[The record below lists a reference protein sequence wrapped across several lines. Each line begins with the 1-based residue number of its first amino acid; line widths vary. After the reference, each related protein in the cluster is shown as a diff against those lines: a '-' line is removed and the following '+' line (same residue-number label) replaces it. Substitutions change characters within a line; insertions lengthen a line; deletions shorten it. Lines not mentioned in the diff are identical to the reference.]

1 VTGPK
6 TNEGATKVG
15 QRTGTRAELHYTRV
29 SATKVRRVLDLI
41 RGKGVQ
47 EADDILRFTERDA
60 GILVRKLLAS
70 AVANA
75 EHNDQQ
81 APDELFVSACFA
93 DEGPT
98 MKRFRPRARGRA
110 SRILKRTCH
119 ITIVV
124 ARLSDEMLARRR
136 EQEAARPSSA
146 RARRSVASQ
155 AAARRERVARSRQA
169 AAAARGDVADEHE
182 GHDHGE
188 DDAGMPYGEGSAA
201 PLDDGG
207 APEGYEIKGNAQ
219 SMLYHVPG
227 SRYYKATKAEAYFA
241 TVEDAER
248 AGFSPTA
255 AEAAAE
261 EDADETAGHEAEEV
275 VDVLGTYRGSA
286 KATADE
292 PTGDDTAAPA
302 GPAGAVDNPAGAV
315 DNTADDKAG
324 GEKEA

>member
-110 SRILKRTCH
+110 SRILKRSCH

-136 EQEAARPSSA
+136 EQEAARPSTA

-169 AAAARGDVADEHE
+169 AAAARGDVAEHDHDEHDHE
-182 GHDHGE
+182 HDE
-188 DDAGMPYGEGSAA
+188 NDEAMPYGEGSAA
-201 PLDDGG
+201 PPDDGS
-207 APEGYEIKGNAQ
+207 APEGYEIKGNAD

-227 SRYYKATKAEAYFA
+227 SRYYKATKAEVYFA
-241 TVEDAER
+241 TVEDAEA

-261 EDADETAGHEAEEV
+261 EEQQDADTEPAAEVE
-275 VDVLGTYRGSA
+275 DVLGKYRGSA
-286 KATADE
+286 KAADE
-292 PTGDDTAAPA
+292 PADEDTAPA
-302 GPAGAVDNPAGAV
+302 GAAEDTEEDA
-315 DNTADDKAG
+315 
-324 GEKEA
+324 

>member
-81 APDELFVSACFA
+81 VPDELFVSACFA

-124 ARLSDEMLARRR
+124 ARLSDERLARRR

-146 RARRSVASQ
+146 RARRSVSSQ

-169 AAAARGDVADEHE
+169 AAAARGEVAGDHE
-182 GHDHGE
+182 GHDHEHDE
-188 DDAGMPYGEGSAA
+188 DDTALDDTAMPYGEGSAA
-201 PLDDGG
+201 PLDDGS
-207 APEGYEIKGNAQ
+207 APEGYEIKGNAD

-227 SRYYKATKAEAYFA
+227 SRYYKATKAEVYFA
-241 TVEDAER
+241 TVEDAEA

-261 EDADETAGHEAEEV
+261 EEAEEEAEDTNEAPV
-275 VDVLGTYRGSA
+275 DDVLGKYRGSA
-286 KATADE
+286 KDATDE
-292 PTGDDTAAPA
+292 EPA
-302 GPAGAVDNPAGAV
+302 ED
-315 DNTADDKAG
+315 G
-324 GEKEA
+324 GEEEA

>member
-1 VTGPK
+1 MTGPK

-93 DEGPT
+93 DDGPT

-110 SRILKRTCH
+110 SQILKRSCH

-136 EQEAARPSSA
+136 EQEAARPSTA

-169 AAAARGDVADEHE
+169 AAAARGDVAE
-182 GHDHGE
+182 HDHE
-188 DDAGMPYGEGSAA
+188 EHDHDHEHDEAMPYGEGSAA

-207 APEGYEIKGNAQ
+207 APEGYEIKGNAD

-227 SRYYKATKAEAYFA
+227 SRYYKATKAEVYFA
-241 TVEDAER
+241 TVTDAEA

-261 EDADETAGHEAEEV
+261 EEEAAEDTEPV
-275 VDVLGTYRGSA
+275 DDVLGKYRGS
-286 KATADE
+286 KTDDE
-292 PTGDDTAAPA
+292 PAATDEE
-302 GPAGAVDNPAGAV
+302 GA
-315 DNTADDKAG
+315 
-324 GEKEA
+324 

>member
-15 QRTGTRAELHYTRV
+15 QRTGTRAELRYTRV

-110 SRILKRTCH
+110 SRILKRSCH

-136 EQEAARPSSA
+136 EQEAARPSTA

-169 AAAARGDVADEHE
+169 AAAARGDVAE
-182 GHDHGE
+182 HDHE
-188 DDAGMPYGEGSAA
+188 HDEADEAMPYGEGSAA
-201 PLDDGG
+201 PLDDGS
-207 APEGYEIKGNAQ
+207 APEGYEIKGNAD

-227 SRYYKATKAEAYFA
+227 SRYYKATKAEVYFA
-241 TVEDAER
+241 TVADAEA
-248 AGFSPTA
+248 AGFSPTE

-261 EDADETAGHEAEEV
+261 EEQQEDTEPAPVD
-275 VDVLGTYRGSA
+275 DVLGKYRGS
-286 KATADE
+286 KDAT
-292 PTGDDTAAPA
+292 DD
-302 GPAGAVDNPAGAV
+302 PAGADEDAAPEGG
-315 DNTADDKAG
+315 TATEEDA
-324 GEKEA
+324 

>member
-1 VTGPK
+1 MTGPK

-81 APDELFVSACFA
+81 VPDELFVSACFA

-124 ARLSDEMLARRR
+124 ARLSDERLARRR

-146 RARRSVASQ
+146 RARRSVSSQ

-169 AAAARGDVADEHE
+169 AAAARGEVAGDHE
-182 GHDHGE
+182 GHDHEHDE
-188 DDAGMPYGEGSAA
+188 DDTALDDTAMPYGEGSAA
-201 PLDDGG
+201 PLDDGS
-207 APEGYEIKGNAQ
+207 APEGYEIKGNAD

-227 SRYYKATKAEAYFA
+227 SRYYKATKAEVYFA
-241 TVEDAER
+241 TVEDAEA

-261 EDADETAGHEAEEV
+261 EEAEEDTPPAGADDDTEPGEV
-275 VDVLGTYRGSA
+275 DDVLGKHRGSA
-286 KATADE
+286 K
-292 PTGDDTAAPA
+292 PA
-302 GPAGAVDNPAGAV
+302 ED
-315 DNTADDKAG
+315 G
-324 GEKEA
+324 GKEEA

>member
-1 VTGPK
+1 MTGPK

-15 QRTGTRAELHYTRV
+15 QRTGTRAELRYTRV

-110 SRILKRTCH
+110 SRILKRSCH

-136 EQEAARPSSA
+136 EQEAARPSTA

-155 AAARRERVARSRQA
+155 AAARSERVARSRQA
-169 AAAARGDVADEHE
+169 AAAARGDVAEHDHEEHDHEHDEHDE
-182 GHDHGE
+182 
-188 DDAGMPYGEGSAA
+188 AMPYGEGSAA

-207 APEGYEIKGNAQ
+207 APEGYEIKGNAD

-227 SRYYKATKAEAYFA
+227 SRYYKATKAEVYFA
-241 TVEDAER
+241 TVEDAEA

-261 EDADETAGHEAEEV
+261 EEAVAEEPEAV
-275 VDVLGTYRGSA
+275 DDVLGKYRGSA
-286 KATADE
+286 
-292 PTGDDTAAPA
+292 
-302 GPAGAVDNPAGAV
+302 PAGAVD
-315 DNTADDKAG
+315 DTAATDEDTGDTDTEEDA
-324 GEKEA
+324 

>member
-1 VTGPK
+1 MTGPK

-110 SRILKRTCH
+110 SQILKRSCH

-124 ARLSDEMLARRR
+124 ARLSDEMLSRRR

-188 DDAGMPYGEGSAA
+188 HDEDDAAMPYGEGSAA
-201 PLDDGG
+201 PLEDGG
-207 APEGYEIKGNAQ
+207 APEGYEIKGNAD

-227 SRYYKATKAEAYFA
+227 SRYYNATKAEVYFA
-241 TVEDAER
+241 TVEDAEA

-261 EDADETAGHEAEEV
+261 EAEEEPAGEV
-275 VDVLGTYRGSA
+275 DDVLGKYRGS
-286 KATADE
+286 KDATE
-292 PTGDDTAAPA
+292 EDDAP
-302 GPAGAVDNPAGAV
+302 VED
-315 DNTADDKAG
+315 G
-324 GEKEA
+324 GEEEA